1 MRLACCQSV
10 DDYPKALPVELV
22 SHSTVVLK
30 SFHGAAVIA
39 RPDGTVG
46 LHDDKDKPSWFTRF
60 SLESNSD
67 GTVSLRS
74 KLGGYL
80 VVELTGAVKANG
92 WSAVDKWGKFTLKY
106 NEDGTVSFRSFL
118 GSYVTAQDWGVL
130 TATGHSSGDWEKFTV
145 IYRHEADQRIP
156 NDESFDKLWGMD
168 HFANRDIDA
177 PEAWEHFTGTKNSR
191 GIVLAVI
198 DTGIDYKHKE
208 LKDQMWVNPGEIAGN
223 GIDDDGNGYVDDV
236 HGYDFANDDGDPMD
250 DNVHGTHCSGTIAA
264 AGNNSFGV
272 AGVAWQ
278 GVRLMALKFL
288 TAEGSGRTSDAV
300 KAVDYA
306 VAMGARIASN
316 SWGGAGSSSAMRV
329 AIERAEVAGML
340 FVAAAGNDG
349 TDNDDL
355 PHFPSNYQSSNIIA
369 VASTTKAGPLS
380 DFSCYG
386 RQTVHVA
393 APGSGIYSTVPGG
406 KYKTLSGT
414 SMACPHVS
422 GLAALVWLYRPNL
435 SMMQVK
441 DIILKSTVSDVALEK
456 ASISGGRI
464 NALRALKLAA
474 TYEAPQPPVH
484 LPQALDFKDVDPR
497 VGIVSGLAT
506 ITAAADESDVDYY
519 AVYFIS
525 TAGFLLESVGRVPA
539 DGGKTLALHTNGSL
553 VIPQFA
559 AGFVAVAGNASG
571 ETAPSG
577 GARVA
582 VEDYGVPDFG
592 PQSVAWTGDLALF
605 RLSDADGRPGF
616 VEGAINEKT
625 VSSYHAYW
633 RNSSGGRGPFL
644 GSAPAIGFSEP
655 TCDGSS
661 CGLLNQSK
669 LGNGLFLYNR
679 DAYDN
684 DEEAVIAFSG
694 PARVTITRFAT
705 EKHYDALVV
714 GGQSI
719 SGANFKLPLTVE
731 IPDGPATIEWTSDS
745 SETDAGWTLE
755 LQQSATDVV
764 IPVQSTKLLEH
775 EVEVVTAYRKEER
788 LEGVSIEISDYI
800 HSEMPPSAAYAPQSV
815 HFRDD
820 NESPGVIEGV
830 ASIEPS
836 EATMSHKWRHVGFY
850 RLYFADS
857 EDIEV
862 GPNWTVAAP
871 KNHSE
876 AALVSIPKMPLPADA
891 LWLVARAGN
900 KRGLGS
906 GEARVALVDV
916 VRSQPTAAN
925 FSGDEDP
932 VEGQITG
939 SLTIAPAE
947 FPAGILG
954 YGVYVANGTVKDN
967 FVAMVAA
974 ASDGGEV
981 VHLVQFAVLPGQSL
995 LVVSMY
1001 ANGEETT
1008 EGVSVEVEDIFE
1020 DKATNDFRRMQQ
1032 EEQQQQQ
1039 QQQQQPAEPWLRRPR
1054 QPAYNEVQLLWTAM
1068 PMLHAATSGT
1078 AHSATTA
1085 GTAHSATTAGS
1096 RVLGSLTI
1104 PGLVGKQ
1111 LGGEMAPPSA
1121 EQRAA
1126 IAASLAE
1133 ALLLPSVGAKQVRL
1147 LRGLALSGAA
1157 ARLRADGHSMYRR
1170 DRRVSSAGAAQNA
1183 QEPDSQQ
1190 DTPALLVEFEV
1201 LPGDDADKSQVI
1213 LDGVESRL
1221 ILLSRGGAATARFDA
1236 SLEARLL
1243 QAGAAVSKG
1252 LRTLLSEPQQL
1263 APRRQAGEEPVFEAT
1278 VGGAPGRTLAELDVL
1293 IQAVVVVVV
1302 VVVVMQTCSFCYQYC
1317 CSCRCCCRCCRC
1329 GRCCCRCGHC
1339 CCCCCCC
1346 CDCLCCCCCCC
1357 CLFGCR
1363 LCLFVKIVFLS
1374 CYFVCFFVVFV
1385 IVVVVV
1391 VVVHSISS

>member
-1 MRLACCQSV
+1 
-10 DDYPKALPVELV
+10 
-22 SHSTVVLK
+22 
-30 SFHGAAVIA
+30 
-39 RPDGTVG
+39 
-46 LHDDKDKPSWFTRF
+46 
-60 SLESNSD
+60 
-67 GTVSLRS
+67 
-74 KLGGYL
+74 
-80 VVELTGAVKANG
+80 
-92 WSAVDKWGKFTLKY
+92 
-106 NEDGTVSFRSFL
+106 
-118 GSYVTAQDWGVL
+118 
-130 TATGHSSGDWEKFTV
+130 
-145 IYRHEADQRIP
+145 
-156 NDESFDKLWGMD
+156 
-168 HFANRDIDA
+168 
-177 PEAWEHFTGTKNSR
+177 
-191 GIVLAVI
+191 
-198 DTGIDYKHKE
+198 
-208 LKDQMWVNPGEIAGN
+208 
-223 GIDDDGNGYVDDV
+223 
-236 HGYDFANDDGDPMD
+236 
-250 DNVHGTHCSGTIAA
+250 
-264 AGNNSFGV
+264 
-272 AGVAWQ
+272 
-278 GVRLMALKFL
+278 
-288 TAEGSGRTSDAV
+288 
-300 KAVDYA
+300 
-306 VAMGARIASN
+306 
-316 SWGGAGSSSAMRV
+316 
-329 AIERAEVAGML
+329 
-340 FVAAAGNDG
+340 
-349 TDNDDL
+349 
-355 PHFPSNYQSSNIIA
+355 
-369 VASTTKAGPLS
+369 
-380 DFSCYG
+380 
-386 RQTVHVA
+386 
-393 APGSGIYSTVPGG
+393 
-406 KYKTLSGT
+406 
-414 SMACPHVS
+414 
-422 GLAALVWLYRPNL
+422 
-435 SMMQVK
+435 
-441 DIILKSTVSDVALEK
+441 
-456 ASISGGRI
+456 
-464 NALRALKLAA
+464 
-474 TYEAPQPPVH
+474 
-484 LPQALDFKDVDPR
+484 
-497 VGIVSGLAT
+497 
-506 ITAAADESDVDYY
+506 
-519 AVYFIS
+519 
-525 TAGFLLESVGRVPA
+525 
-539 DGGKTLALHTNGSL
+539 
-553 VIPQFA
+553 
-559 AGFVAVAGNASG
+559 
-571 ETAPSG
+571 
-577 GARVA
+577 
-582 VEDYGVPDFG
+582 
-592 PQSVAWTGDLALF
+592 
-605 RLSDADGRPGF
+605 
-616 VEGAINEKT
+616 
-625 VSSYHAYW
+625 
-633 RNSSGGRGPFL
+633 GRGSFL

-655 TCDGSS
+655 TCDGS

-836 EATMSHKWRHVGFY
+836 EATMSHKWGHVGFY

-1221 ILLSRGGAATARFDA
+1221 ILLSRGDLFAFFKKRKEGVCCCCLHFSIKRRCLLLLLMLSRGGAATARFDA

-1263 APRRQAGEEPVFEAT
+1263 APRRQ
-1278 VGGAPGRTLAELDVL
+1278 D
-1293 IQAVVVVVV
+1293 IQW
-1302 VVVVMQTCSFCYQYC
+1302 
-1317 CSCRCCCRCCRC
+1317 
-1329 GRCCCRCGHC
+1329 
-1339 CCCCCCC
+1339 
-1346 CDCLCCCCCCC
+1346 LC
-1357 CLFGCR
+1357 
-1363 LCLFVKIVFLS
+1363 
-1374 CYFVCFFVVFV
+1374 
-1385 IVVVVV
+1385 
-1391 VVVHSISS
+1391 